1 MSTSVLF
8 GIIPGMPGHFELL
21 IVLFVAL
28 LLFGHR
34 LPGLMRSAGRSV
46 VEFKKGISGVEDDIE
61 NAVESESQSK
71 TDE

>member
-1 MSTSVLF
+1 MFTSALF
-8 GIIPGMPGHFELL
+8 GFFGFPGHIELF

-46 VEFKKGISGVEDDIE
+46 VEFKKGIQGIEDDIE
-61 NAVESESQSK
+61 NAGESDSK
-71 TDE
+71 NSSEE